1 MVEMMKYARIK
12 PRVVIYRALR
22 NATQTLIAFQ
32 ATVAH
37 FAIFENSFFSIT
49 CRMLRILIQHVKKIC
64 SSEPKLFL
72 IITYSIR
79 ISNILEVQ

>member
-37 FAIFENSFFSIT
+37 FENSFFSIT

-79 ISNILEVQ
+79 IFNILEVR